1 MHTIWSWVI
10 EHWKLLGTGISV
22 PAVLGGIGWLYEK
35 YHGLRDT
42 GLDKKVLDALGN
54 HKWSRE
60 RPTTGRGMPC
70 VGATEIA
77 DLLGKKLDEVADSLE
92 RLEVKGRVKRTER
105 DVPPRWFIVPR

>member
-1 MHTIWSWVI
+1 
-10 EHWKLLGTGISV
+10 
-22 PAVLGGIGWLYEK
+22 
-35 YHGLRDT
+35 
-42 GLDKKVLDALGN
+42 
-54 HKWSRE
+54 
-60 RPTTGRGMPC
+60 MPC